1 MRRISRFTI
10 ASVLALS
17 VLVGGSIAMWPASAS
32 SVTKVVKMTNAL
44 RYMPMTITVHKGDQ
58 IKWRNVSSAGLQHT
72 STSKTWNSGVL
83 NPGQSF
89 TRRFNALGTFKYHCM
104 FHGSQGMLGS
114 IKVVA

>member
-1 MRRISRFTI
+1 MRRISKFAIT
-10 ASVLALS
+10 SVLALS
-17 VLVGGSIAMWPASAS
+17 VFAIGSIAMWSASAS

-44 RYMPMTITVHKGDQ
+44 RYMPMTITVHKGDR

-72 STSKTWNSGVL
+72 STSKAWNSGAL

-89 TRRFNALGTFKYHCM
+89 TRRFSALGTFKYHCR
-104 FHGSQGMLGS
+104 FHGSQGMIGT